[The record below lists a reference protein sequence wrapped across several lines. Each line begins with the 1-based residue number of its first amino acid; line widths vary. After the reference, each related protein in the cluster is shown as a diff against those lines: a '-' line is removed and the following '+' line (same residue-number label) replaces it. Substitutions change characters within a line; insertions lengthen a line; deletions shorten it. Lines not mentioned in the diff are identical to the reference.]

1 MAKLIADKMAAMII
15 SPHHNIVHDSCDDV
29 LALTAP
35 VQMTAPKVNV
45 EFSTEAQGCKTGLIQ
60 APALYHTSS
69 NISSVQ
75 HAWSEWS
82 YGSTTIAERVKQTKA
97 DTILVLNGRNSSLHE
112 KSRHLP
118 PLIQSLIQLGATSAI
133 AISLGSPDCR

>member
-1 MAKLIADKMAAMII
+1 
-15 SPHHNIVHDSCDDV
+15 
-29 LALTAP
+29 
-35 VQMTAPKVNV
+35 MTAPKVNV
-45 EFSTEAQGCKTGLIQ
+45 EFSTEAQGCNTGLIQ

>member
-1 MAKLIADKMAAMII
+1 MAQLIADKMAAMII
-15 SPHHNIVHDSCDDV
+15 SPQHNIVQDSCDDV

-35 VQMTAPKVNV
+35 VQMAAPKANV
-45 EFSTEAQGCKTGLIQ
+45 EFTTEAQGCNIGLVQ
-60 APALYHTSS
+60 APALYHTSG
-69 NISSVQ
+69 NISSVR

-82 YGSTTIAERVKQTKA
+82 YGSTTIAERVKQIKA
-97 DTILVLNGRNSSLHE
+97 DTTLALNRRNFSLHE

-118 PLIQSLIQLGATSAI
+118 WLIQSMIQLGATEAL